1 MVDLS
6 SVLAEIRTEIIVKI
20 KLELISRQISI
31 QTQGFNPN
39 FNSKQ

>member
-31 QTQGFNPN
+31 QAQGFNPN